1 MASSMTPTAETPPS
15 RPGSRAEIFA
25 WTMYDWANSA
35 YSTLLITVVLH
46 YVQQVVAADEV
57 TGAILFPACISI
69 SMLIAAVLSPLV
81 GAMADANRSKRRWL
95 AGTALSGAAA
105 AVLMAC
111 APSDAVWLILP
122 AFVAMNVLFD
132 LSLVPYNGFLPEI
145 TDERTIN
152 RVSTWGFALG
162 YLGGSIP
169 LLVVAMLVRYG
180 ESLGLPEAADQDR
193 VGILI
198 LGLWWGVFSLPS
210 ILILRDRGG
219 PPERR
224 EPLPRAARNAV
235 RQVGRTL
242 ASLRSFPMLS
252 LFLLAY
258 LFYNDGIQTVVT
270 QSTTLASKDFHF
282 TLAEMCWLVLWIQ
295 WIALPASLL
304 VGWLADYLG
313 RKPTL
318 LTCLAVWIGL
328 LVAVALIDTKGEDA
342 KTQLWIVAIV
352 LALVLGGTQAVGRAI
367 MGSITPPQHAAEFFG
382 FFNLSGKAASFL
394 GPALFA
400 LVVWL
405 TGGQTKLAALS
416 ILVFFLIG
424 AGLLTRVDVKAG
436 RQQALDAGA

>member
-1 MASSMTPTAETPPS
+1 MTSTAETPP
-15 RPGSRAEIFA
+15 PTGSRAEIFA

-46 YVQQVVAADEV
+46 YVQQVVATDKV
-57 TGAILFPACISI
+57 TGPVLFAGCMSV
-69 SMLIAAVLSPLV
+69 SMLIAAVLSPIV

-95 AGTALSGAAA
+95 AVTAIAGAVA
-105 AVLMAC
+105 AVLMGC
-111 APSDAVWLILP
+111 APSGALWLILP
-122 AFVAMNVLFD
+122 AFVAMNVLFE

-152 RVSTWGFALG
+152 RVSAWGFALG

-169 LLVVAMLVRYG
+169 LLIAALVVRHGA
-180 ESLGLPEAADQDR
+180 SLGLPEAAEQDR
-193 VGILI
+193 AGIII
-198 LGLWWGVFSLPS
+198 LGLWWGLFSLPS

-219 PPERR
+219 PPERC

-242 ASLRSFPMLS
+242 ASLRLFPVLS

-258 LFYNDGIQTVVT
+258 LFYNDGIQTVFNQANTVAT
-270 QSTTLASKDFHF
+270 KSFDFSLSELCWMTL
-282 TLAEMCWLVLWIQ
+282 VIQ

-304 VGWLADYLG
+304 VGWLADRLG

-318 LTCLAVWIGL
+318 LACLAVWIVL
-328 LVAVALIDTKGEDA
+328 IVAVVFITKD
-342 KTQLWIVAIV
+342 QLWVLAVV
-352 LALVLGGTQAVGRAI
+352 LALVMGGTQSVGRAI
-367 MGSITPPQHAAEFFG
+367 MGSLTPPQHAAEFFG

-405 TGGQTKLAALS
+405 TGGNAQLAALS

-424 AGLLTRVDVKAG
+424 MGLLTRVDIKAG
-436 RQQALDAGA
+436 RQQALDADA